1 VPDLLDDLR
10 RYGDA
15 VETAALDRD
24 RPAYVADDEPEM
36 LPAGRS
42 PSRRMVLVGVAA
54 VVLAAFVVSLTVL
67 LRNDD
72 HDSVRIDTPP
82 TSITPDPPDGPIQ
95 PTVLPA
101 SNASWRELD
110 AGPLRPRFGHATIW
124 TGEDLIV
131 WGGTIRDNLQDEKLS
146 DGASYDVERGTWTLL
161 PPSPLSARSEP
172 VAAWTGQEALMW
184 GDANGLDLDGAAY
197 NPVTG
202 VWRMIAPAPLPHG
215 LEYSGAWTGTELVV
229 LGARTTTPQAAAYDP
244 ESDRWR
250 ELDPPQIV
258 LSEGAPR
265 FEVVSTGERL
275 VALGQFDQA
284 DPTQVLVYDPQTD
297 EWSSRRPP
305 EESARL
311 LGAASIDGLV
321 YTYGHSSNP
330 NIGGLRSFDPVN
342 DVWSPVVVVSD
353 LGCAGGQEFAQTRSG
368 IYATACGRAGL
379 YEPDRYWMPI
389 APASPGPPSYLGE
402 TGEVGG
408 RQLLWYGADHAALD
422 QSGEQKMGLW
432 TLTP

>member
-24 RPAYVADDEPEM
+24 RPAYVPDDDPEM
-36 LPAGRS
+36 LPAGRR
-42 PSRRMVLVGVAA
+42 PRRRMVLVGVAA
-54 VVLAAFVVSLTVL
+54 VALVTLVVSLTVL
-67 LRNDD
+67 LSNDD

-82 TSITPDPPDGPIQ
+82 TSITNQDPLDGPIQ

-101 SNASWRELD
+101 SNASWKKLD
-110 AGPLRPRFGHATIW
+110 AGPLRPRFGHATVW

-131 WGGTIRDNLQDEKLS
+131 WGGTASGLQDETLS
-146 DGASYDVERGTWTLL
+146 DGASYDVERGTWAPL
-161 PPSPLSARSEP
+161 PPSPLSARSGP
-172 VAAWTGQEALMW
+172 IAAWTGQEVLVW
-184 GDANGLDLDGAAY
+184 GDADGFDLDGAAY
-197 NPVTG
+197 KPATG
-202 VWRMIAPAPLPHG
+202 GWRVIAPAPLPQG

-229 LGARTTTPQAAAYDP
+229 LGARTTSPQAAAYNP

-250 ELDPPQIV
+250 ELDPPEIV
-258 LSEGAPR
+258 LTEGAPR
-265 FEVVSTGERL
+265 FEVVSTGERI
-275 VALGQFDQA
+275 VALGQFGLA

-305 EESARL
+305 EEGVRP

-321 YTYGHSSNP
+321 YTYGESLNP
-330 NIGGLRSFDPVN
+330 NVGGLQSFDPVN
-342 DVWSPVVVVSD
+342 DIWSPLVDVDD
-353 LGCAGGQEFAQTRSG
+353 LGCAGGQQFAQTRSG

-379 YEPDRYWMPI
+379 YDPGPYWMPV
-389 APASPGPPSYLGE
+389 AAASPGPPSYLGE

-432 TLTP
+432 SLTP